1 VFGDLSDSRFDF
13 RGATQGCEALF
24 HTAAVYSFWTPD
36 SRRVFETNVNG
47 TERLLTAALEN
58 GVKKVVYTSTE
69 STVGMDKDGLGR
81 EGVVI
86 DRSKLHGQYKRTK
99 HLAEANVLEMC
110 RDKGLPVVIVNPTM
124 PIGAHDIKPTPTG
137 QVIVDFLNHR
147 MPAYVDTGMNVVD
160 VGDVAVG
167 HVLALEKGR
176 VGERYILGNQN
187 VSFRDM
193 LGILENVTGIKAP
206 RFNMPVW
213 VALGAACTD
222 EFISGRVL
230 RRSPRIQIAAVRA
243 AAKRRFHDCSKAVTE
258 LGLPQ
263 SPVEGAFGKAVRWF
277 QENGYVNGT

>member
-1 VFGDLSDSRFDF
+1 
-13 RGATQGCEALF
+13 
-24 HTAAVYSFWTPD
+24 
-36 SRRVFETNVNG
+36 
-47 TERLLTAALEN
+47 
-58 GVKKVVYTSTE
+58 
-69 STVGMDKDGLGR
+69 
-81 EGVVI
+81 
-86 DRSKLHGQYKRTK
+86 
-99 HLAEANVLEMC
+99 
-110 RDKGLPVVIVNPTM
+110 
-124 PIGAHDIKPTPTG
+124 
-137 QVIVDFLNHR
+137 
-147 MPAYVDTGMNVVD
+147 MNVVD

-187 VSFRDM
+187 VSFRDV

-277 QENGYVNGT
+277 QENGYVHGT